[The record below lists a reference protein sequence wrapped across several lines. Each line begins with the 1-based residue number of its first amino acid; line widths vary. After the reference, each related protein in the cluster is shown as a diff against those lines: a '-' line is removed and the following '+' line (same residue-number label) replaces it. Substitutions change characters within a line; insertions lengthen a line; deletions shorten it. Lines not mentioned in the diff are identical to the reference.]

1 MPAAKERAMT
11 NGGGPYHEDKKSQV
25 KVEELTDQKRK
36 EISEMKQAESNSGA
50 VEKNKSAFNTGEAR
64 A

>member
-1 MPAAKERAMT
+1 MT